1 MKNTVAVNLF
11 NARVQTVGRPGSSL
25 TFNASGTKCAMT
37 AGIGPAANAMP
48 NVGPTINNAMRNA
61 KNQKV
66 VRVQHVSRWMTTE
79 RGLFGETRTDSI
91 NIGAPHVI
99 DHGPE
104 NINSPDRSLYMSAMG
119 CLAENSA
126 SKDYNCSWISGD
138 AIFVVRAALG
148 PAMVAASNSS
158 SLNDQTFWEYSR
170 WEHWHLDQSIG
181 TSKTNF
187 YVAWSSRHRH
197 VYFLE
202 RAIFPFVVRHDTH
215 YHAQYDWDVRHVC
228 TVEYGCGWW
237 WWCHGLFRQF
247 CVRHE

>member
-66 VRVQHVSRWMTTE
+66 VRVQHVVRWMTTE

-158 SLNDQTFWEYSR
+158 SLKRPDILGIQPLGTLALGPINWNKQNQFLRGLVESAPSR
-170 WEHWHLDQSIG
+170 VLFGKSNLPICG
-181 TSKTNF
+181 P
-187 YVAWSSRHRH
+187 SRHP
-197 VYFLE
+197 L
-202 RAIFPFVVRHDTH
+202 PCPVRLGRTTRM
-215 YHAQYDWDVRHVC
+215 YC
-228 TVEYGCGWW
+228 
-237 WWCHGLFRQF
+237 
-247 CVRHE
+247 